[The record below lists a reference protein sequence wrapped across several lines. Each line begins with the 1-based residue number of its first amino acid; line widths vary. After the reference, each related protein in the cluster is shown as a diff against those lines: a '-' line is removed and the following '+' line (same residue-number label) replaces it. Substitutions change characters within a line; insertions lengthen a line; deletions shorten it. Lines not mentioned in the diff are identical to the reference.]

1 MDSFFF
7 FLIPKLAEWERLTE
21 NFEVSRKR
29 IASGYVTV
37 YCLRVHAFING
48 EWCLCVHV
56 GQETRK
62 PAADGMPDPNQ
73 RRLKRCV
80 RSEKKVF
87 IMSCV
92 QNSNIYY

>member
-1 MDSFFF
+1 MCEHLVLIKHGLHFSF

-73 RRLKRCV
+73 RRLKRF
-80 RSEKKVF
+80 RLNKL
-87 IMSCV
+87 
-92 QNSNIYY
+92 Y